1 MKTKLSPTMKDH
13 LRSARITC
21 GGPGATVRGRP
32 PGHPENLRTFEAL
45 VRRGMPRVDG
55 DGYIEVT
62 EAGRTA
68 EI

>member
-1 MKTKLSPTMKDH
+1 MKIKLSPTMRDH

-21 GGPGATVRGRP
+21 GGPGAQVRGRP
-32 PGHPENLRTFEAL
+32 PGHPENLRTFDAL
-45 VRRGMPRVDG
+45 VRRGMLRVDEE
-55 DGYIEVT
+55 GYIEVT